1 MQTINPNADCE
12 VAVEDGRIL
21 VTMGKK
27 EDRALDARD
36 FAGRT
41 VAVQADKVPFTFY
54 AALNQDCEL
63 VRVASM
69 SIPDRAAVAALVAGW
84 IAEGLS
90 VQQLTLKELGKAVRA
105 AEKREKEEIAQSKP
119 AAEPA
124 VEKPDPSAGEPSS
137 PEPAPRTPFSLGAG
151 ESHEPEG
158 KELAEA

>member
-41 VAVQADKVPFTFY
+41 
-54 AALNQDCEL
+54 
-63 VRVASM
+63 
-69 SIPDRAAVAALVAGW
+69 VAALVAGW